1 MEQYLLVIDQGTTSS
16 RAVLYDTAARPV
28 CMAQHPYA
36 QYFPHPGW
44 VEQQPQDLWGSV
56 LASVRDVLER
66 HRVAPG
72 QIAAVGITNQR
83 ETTLAWERETGD
95 TLCPAIVW
103 QCRRTAP
110 LCEKAAAD
118 GLGDHIYQVTGLVL
132 DAYFSATKLAWIL
145 DNVPGAR
152 RMAEGGKLCFGTVDS
167 FLLWRLTGGKR
178 HVTDRTNA
186 SRTMLYDI
194 ERCAYDERLL
204 KYFSIPA
211 SVLPEVL
218 PSCAAFGTV
227 TGIHPALDGAPI
239 FGVAGDQ
246 QASLFGQACFS
257 PGDVKNTYGTGC
269 FMLMNTGSQRIRS
282 NHRLLSTI
290 AWDLGSGPVYALEGS
305 VFQAGTV
312 IQWMRDELGL
322 ISTAEQSEAA
332 AAAATDPGVY
342 LVPAFTG
349 LGAPHWDMYA
359 RGTLVGLTRS
369 TTKADIVRAG
379 LCSIAYQ
386 SADLMA
392 ALQADAGVPIA
403 ALKAD
408 GGASENDYLMQFQA
422 DICGT
427 KVLRGVNPETTAQG
441 ACYLA
446 GLQAGIFSSPEQI
459 AQNWSCQR
467 AFAPGMQAAEREK
480 LLAGWHRAVGRSL
493 HWAEE

>member
-36 QYFPHPGW
+36 QHFPHPGW

-56 LASVRDVLER
+56 LAAVRDVLER

-118 GLGDHIYQVTGLVL
+118 GLGDHIYQKTGLIL

-152 RMAEGGKLCFGTVDS
+152 RMAEAGKLCFGTVDS
-167 FLLWRLTGGKR
+167 FLIWRLTGGRR

-204 KYFSIPA
+204 QYFSIPA

-218 PSCAAFGTV
+218 PSCAQFGMV
-227 TGIHPALDGAPI
+227 RGIHPAIDGAPI

-246 QASLFGQACFS
+246 QSSLFGQACFT

-269 FMLMNTGSQRIRS
+269 FLLMNTGTKRIRS

-312 IQWMRDELGL
+312 VQWMRDELGL
-322 ISTAEQSEAA
+322 INTAEQSEAVA
-332 AAAATDPGVY
+332 AGATDPGVY

-379 LCSIAYQ
+379 LCAIAYQ

-408 GGASENDYLMQFQA
+408 GGASENNYLMQFQA

-459 AQNWSCQR
+459 ASNWSCQR
-467 AFAPGMQAAEREK
+467 EFAPAMQAAEREK
-480 LLAGWHRAVGRSL
+480 LLTGWHRAVGRSL